1 MVEFSV
7 RRERLDEED
16 AHRTALLLDIF
27 LFHGRN
33 RKRNRGRENR
43 PLSIFYVFIKIGIV
57 FQNI

>member
-1 MVEFSV
+1 M